1 MTSDANIWPIASA
14 GLTLA
19 SLSLDDD
26 IPDPDDVH
34 KMMDAGYKM
43 AFFPKPKYCVYVSF
57 PFKTALSIYIAIF
70 RVYPKLKDYI
80 FSKGLCAYPAI
91 EIYSSE
97 IEASFTNFW
106 LFSVRAS
113 FEVEGYTSKA
123 QCQPAM
129 FLQPSSINFL
139 ISCTAHWG

>member
-1 MTSDANIWPIASA
+1 MP
-14 GLTLA
+14 LLV
-19 SLSLDDD
+19 DDD

-34 KMMDAGYKM
+34 KMMDAGYKL

-91 EIYSSE
+91 EMYSNE
-97 IEASFTNFW
+97 IEASFIAVLWQDVFDFFKP
-106 LFSVRAS
+106 LAS
-113 FEVEGYTSKA
+113 EYNK
-123 QCQPAM
+123 
-129 FLQPSSINFL
+129 
-139 ISCTAHWG
+139 

>member
-1 MTSDANIWPIASA
+1 
-14 GLTLA
+14 
-19 SLSLDDD
+19 
-26 IPDPDDVH
+26 
-34 KMMDAGYKM
+34 MMDAGYKM

-106 LFSVRAS
+106 LGSVRAPYPL
-113 FEVEGYTSKA
+113 ELKA
-123 QCQPAM
+123 TRPK
-129 FLQPSSINFL
+129 PSVSLLCFSSLLRL
-139 ISCTAHWG
+139 IS